1 MKTSERQVGDIT
13 IMDVEGRI
21 VFGDGEQEFRDAV
34 TRVIE
39 AGHVKL
45 VINLAEVPYLD
56 SAGISQLVRTHV
68 TTANRGGRMKML
80 KLTRRVRE
88 LLTITRLLTV
98 MEAFESEED
107 AVASF
112 KGPL

>member
-13 IMDVEGRI
+13 IIDVVGRI
-21 VFGDGEQEFRDAV
+21 VFGDGEQDFRDVV
-34 TRVIE
+34 TRVTE
-39 AGHVKL
+39 AGVVKL
-45 VINLAEVPYLD
+45 VINLAEVPYVD
-56 SAGISQLVRTHV
+56 SAGISQLVRAHV

-88 LLTITRLLTV
+88 LLTLTRLLTV

-107 AVASF
+107 AIASF